1 MENGKTKVE
10 MAKNQITMYAQGY
23 TNLKSLSYFDNLNW
37 YYQKITIQHR
47 RIEIYYPIVIG
58 IIGMIF
64 SLFLIKKRLFEI
76 IFLTLPSIVPMF
88 LWTQIPGNRFFCSS
102 FWWFGIMLAIYPL
115 IKITKGFKFYYF
127 CSLVIF
133 FSISIH
139 TFDRLGSP
147 KTFLPIYN
155 RSKIPEVFTKK
166 ITNGKGLTYFTP
178 KDGDLCWDSPLPC
191 TPEPEFWLR
200 NVVQTTKNNLQDGFK
215 INMK

>member
-23 TNLKSLSYFDNLNW
+23 TNLKSLSYFDKLNW

-88 LWTQIPGNRFFCSS
+88 LWTQIPGNRFSAPPS
-102 FWWFGIMLAIYPL
+102 G
-115 IKITKGFKFYYF
+115 
-127 CSLVIF
+127 
-133 FSISIH
+133 
-139 TFDRLGSP
+139 
-147 KTFLPIYN
+147 
-155 RSKIPEVFTKK
+155 
-166 ITNGKGLTYFTP
+166 GL
-178 KDGDLCWDSPLPC
+178 
-191 TPEPEFWLR
+191 E
-200 NVVQTTKNNLQDGFK
+200 
-215 INMK
+215 